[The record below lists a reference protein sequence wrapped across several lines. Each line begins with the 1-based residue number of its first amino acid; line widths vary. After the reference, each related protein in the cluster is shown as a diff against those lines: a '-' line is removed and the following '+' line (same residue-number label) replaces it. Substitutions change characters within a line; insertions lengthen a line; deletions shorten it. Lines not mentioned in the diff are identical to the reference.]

1 MGSTLTFEVS
11 SSGSEAPLPSKGPLS
26 LRLHQRGLDRPEEPT
41 VGLGARQRGCWWAGA
56 SPISPAWLGGG
67 GPHLPRLP
75 EKFTAMLGADTLGG
89 RRAGVF
95 GGSSAA
101 LPPEEVPQPPA
112 PLLLIAW
119 QCPSSMWLFLKM
131 IKAP

>member
-26 LRLHQRGLDRPEEPT
+26 LRLHQRGLNRPEEPT
-41 VGLGARQRGCWWAGA
+41 VGLGARQRGAGGQGLA
-56 SPISPAWLGGG
+56 PSLWLGWGG
-67 GPHLPRLP
+67 GSHLPRLP

-89 RRAGVF
+89 RRAEVF

-101 LPPEEVPQPPA
+101 PPPEEVPELPA
-112 PLLLIAW
+112 PLPLIAW
-119 QCPSSMWLFLKM
+119 QRPFPMWLFLKM